1 MSQILY
7 EQYKDA
13 LRRGHVAALRGRL
26 DIAVAAYEA
35 AAAIAPDRALPHASL
50 GAVLAR
56 LGRFDAAEAAY
67 AAALQRAPGDET
79 ALRGRAEMRAGHG
92 ARLDAAGDFEALAEA
107 LERAGRTV
115 DACDAARRA
124 LELAESRTRRRT
136 VERLAALLRE
146 QDTDP
151 AAAEALRLAMQ
162 LLEPVRVAPRQV
174 AEDEGEIGSAAAESG
189 DPGAASVPTE
199 PIAEEHPLDAV
210 ATLLEAEA
218 QLDASDLAGARTTLL
233 ALASHQRAM
242 GRLDAALD
250 ACFVL
255 MAIDP
260 YDTELQLEI
269 TANQLARGW
278 SSLAGEKV
286 RLLTR
291 LAELDED
298 AAAAGAVAV
307 FVLQHGL
314 GGPEGGPAAV
324 SDGANAPA

>member
-13 LRRGHVAALRGRL
+13 LRRGHIAALRGRL
-26 DIAVAAYEA
+26 DLAVAAYEV

-56 LGRFDAAEAAY
+56 LGRIDAAEAAY

-79 ALRGRAEMRAGHG
+79 ALRGRAEMRAEHG
-92 ARLDAAGDFEALAEA
+92 NRLDSARDFEILAEE
-107 LERAGRTV
+107 LERGGRTV

-146 QDTDP
+146 QDADP

-162 LLEPVRVAPRQV
+162 LLEPVRVETRQAAADTDEIGPAAV
-174 AEDEGEIGSAAAESG
+174 ADDAEALLIAAEPAAED
-189 DPGAASVPTE
+189 
-199 PIAEEHPLDAV
+199 HHLDAV
-210 ATLLEAEA
+210 ATLLQAEA
-218 QLDASDLAGARTTLL
+218 QLDANDLGGARTTLL

-260 YDTELQLEI
+260 NDTELQLEV

-278 SSLAGEKV
+278 SSLASEKV

-298 AAAAGAVAV
+298 EAAAGAVAI
-307 FVLQHGL
+307 FVIQHGL
-314 GGPEGGPAAV
+314 GGPDGGSIATRKGPGGPA
-324 SDGANAPA
+324 

>member
-13 LRRGHVAALRGRL
+13 LRRGHIAALRGRL
-26 DIAVAAYEA
+26 DLAVAAYEV

-56 LGRFDAAEAAY
+56 LGRIDAAEAAY

-79 ALRGRAEMRAGHG
+79 ALRGRAEMRAEHG
-92 ARLDAAGDFEALAEA
+92 NRLDSARDFEILAEE
-107 LERAGRTV
+107 LERGGRTV

-146 QDTDP
+146 QDADP

-162 LLEPVRVAPRQV
+162 LLEPVRVETRQAAADTDEIGPAAVADDAEALLIAAEPV
-174 AEDEGEIGSAAAESG
+174 AED
-189 DPGAASVPTE
+189 
-199 PIAEEHPLDAV
+199 HHLDAV
-210 ATLLEAEA
+210 ATLLQAEA
-218 QLDASDLAGARTTLL
+218 QLDANDLGGARTTLL

-260 YDTELQLEI
+260 NDTELQLEV

-278 SSLAGEKV
+278 SSLASEKV

-298 AAAAGAVAV
+298 EAAAGAVAI
-307 FVLQHGL
+307 FVIQHGL
-314 GGPEGGPAAV
+314 GGPDGGSIATRKGPGGPA
-324 SDGANAPA
+324 